1 MFSPE
6 GKKIL
11 LFDKIVWLEISVYE
25 NLKKYIELKVD

>member
-11 LFDKIVWLEISVYE
+11 VFDCVAG
-25 NLKKYIELKVD
+25 NLDLWKSKKYIELKVA